1 MHIKKNNPWRKTSPA
16 AIITGLLLVF
26 IFSACQEAPQERQL
40 PDSET
45 LKETL
50 AETNKLLLGAEDQEI
65 RDFVDRY
72 GWDVKETGSGLRYY
86 IYHEGDGPRARTG
99 NIVLIDYSIHLIT
112 GDLVYSSGEDGPRE
126 FEIGKGGV
134 ETGLEEG
141 ILLLHQG
148 DKAKFILP
156 SHLAHGVPGDGV
168 KIPKRATIVY
178 DVEVLDLK

>member
-1 MHIKKNNPWRKTSPA
+1 MFV
-16 AIITGLLLVF
+16 GLLLAF
-26 IFSACQEAPQERQL
+26 LFSSCGETAQEREL

-50 AETNKLLLGAEDQEI
+50 AETNKLLLSTEDQEI
-65 RDFVDRY
+65 RDFVERY
-72 GWDVKETGSGLRYY
+72 GWEVKETGSGLRYY
-86 IYHEGDGPRARTG
+86 IYHEGDGPPAKTG
-99 NIVLIDYSIHLIT
+99 NIASIDYSIHLIT
-112 GDLVYSSGEDGPRE
+112 GDRVYSSEEEGPRE

-134 ETGLEEG
+134 ESGLEEG
-141 ILLLHQG
+141 ILLLRQG

-178 DVEVLDLK
+178 DVELLELK